1 MSVTKKQ
8 GLRKLGLLERKGE
21 VIFSDD
27 YKIAD
32 EEFCTSKGKR
42 KLGMFN
48 GMPGYFMRDDFCV
61 TTKEEFDI

>member
-1 MSVTKKQ
+1 MSATKKQ
-8 GLRKLGLLERKGE
+8 GLRKLGLLEGKGE

-27 YKIAD
+27 FKLTD
-32 EEFCTSKGKR
+32 EEFFAPKGRR

-61 TTKEEFDI
+61 TTKEDFDI

>member
-1 MSVTKKQ
+1 MSASKKQ
-8 GLRKLGLLERKGE
+8 GLRRLGLLEGKGE

-27 YKIAD
+27 LRITD
-32 EEFCTSKGKR
+32 EEFFASKRRR

>member
-1 MSVTKKQ
+1 MSASKKQ
-8 GLRKLGLLERKGE
+8 GLRKLGLPEEKVE

-27 YKIAD
+27 FRITD
-32 EEFCTSKGKR
+32 EEFFASKGRR